1 LFTLWR
7 ALGSSAM
14 AIIDGCYHHDQGTS
28 ISFFFFIVEGFV
40 CFFNDDLVN
49 EDEINELEVEGGK
62 KNIT

>member
-1 LFTLWR
+1 
-7 ALGSSAM
+7 M

-28 ISFFFFIVEGFV
+28 ISFFFWIVEGFV